1 MTAKPTRMAT
11 AKLLST
17 NEKQRR
23 HMLMVKQY
31 LNMNKLN
38 INNQQTLALTLNT
51 YILLQARRE
60 N

>member
-1 MTAKPTRMAT
+1 MTAKQTRMAT

-23 HMLMVKQY
+23 HMLMIKQY

-38 INNQQTLALTLNT
+38 INNQQTLALSLNT

>member
-23 HMLMVKQY
+23 HMLMIKQY

>member
-38 INNQQTLALTLNT
+38 INNQQTLALSLNT
-51 YILLQARRE
+51 YILLQVRRE

>member
-11 AKLLST
+11 VKLLST

-23 HMLMVKQY
+23 HMLMIKQY

>member
-23 HMLMVKQY
+23 HMLMIKQY

-38 INNQQTLALTLNT
+38 INNRQTLALTLNP

>member
-23 HMLMVKQY
+23 HMLMIKQY

-38 INNQQTLALTLNT
+38 INNQQTLALSLNT